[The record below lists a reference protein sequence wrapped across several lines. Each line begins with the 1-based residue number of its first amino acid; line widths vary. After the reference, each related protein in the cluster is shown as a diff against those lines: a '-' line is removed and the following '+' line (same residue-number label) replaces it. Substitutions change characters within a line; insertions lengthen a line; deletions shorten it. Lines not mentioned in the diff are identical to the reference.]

1 MTFEEIEK
9 NDLDFKQT
17 IEEHLSQNDTSLRV
31 STNTSEG
38 IVVSNIKFDVIP
50 SISFDNTKSCNYK
63 ITDSKSQEIQSNTI
77 KRIKFQNCEFNTEPI
92 ITNENVFLIEFDNCI
107 FNSIDDISI
116 NLLGTTH
123 DNKQV
128 YFYDCKFDKF
138 QLGDIRAIMF
148 NSNIKLCRFFLYGGE
163 IDEFIIENI
172 EMASKFYINKQYDD
186 NDRLCK
192 INTLNISNSI
202 FKENFKLHNCEVE
215 EVIIKDVD
223 FEKNADFY
231 MSKFV
236 SGAKNEDFDEAT
248 EINFHALNFKSL
260 ALFGDVH
267 FYKKFHLRY
276 VTLEG
281 YSHFRNAIFDEGLD
295 LDYTNIQ
302 NEMNFFG
309 AEGLSSKLS
318 KQNTSQETYRII
330 KHNFMKLNNVIEANK
345 YHSLELNT
353 HRKNI
358 RFIDVLLDCKLPI
371 QNSLDWVV
379 SAFHLLSSNYSKNW
393 LFTLVWIISISII
406 TNLFLEYELLIQE
419 KINWET
425 LFRYINILTSI
436 DDFKNAAT
444 NEKSYVAM
452 TLNKVSLGYLYYQF
466 LTAIRRNTKN

>member
-1 MTFEEIEK
+1 MTNVEFNSQIRVNIDTHLQNN
-9 NDLDFKQT
+9 NDNLK
-17 IEEHLSQNDTSLRV
+17 V
-31 STNTSEG
+31 ATNTSEG
-38 IVVSNIKFDVIP
+38 IEVSNIKFDTIA
-50 SISFDNTKSCNYK
+50 ISFDNTKNCTYK
-63 ITDSKSQEIQSNTI
+63 IINTKSQQIQPNNI
-77 KRIKFQNCEFNTEPI
+77 KRIKFENCEFDVEPI
-92 ITNENVFLIEFDNCI
+92 VTNEDIFLVEFYNCV
-107 FNSIDDISI
+107 FNSVDNLQK
-116 NLLGTTH
+116 NLLNTTH

-138 QLGDIRAIMF
+138 QLGDIRAIMY
-148 NSNIKLCRFFLYGGE
+148 NSNVKLCKFFLCGGE
-163 IDEFIIENI
+163 IDELTIENI
-172 EMASKFYINKQYDD
+172 EIASKFYINKQYDD

-192 INTLNISNSI
+192 IKKLNIYNSI

-215 EVIIKDVD
+215 EVLIKDVD

-231 MSKFV
+231 KSKFF
-236 SGAKNEDFDEAT
+236 SGTKNEDNEEPK

-309 AEGLSSKLS
+309 SIGLSSKRS

-330 KHNFMKLNNVIEANK
+330 KHNFMKLNNTIEANK
-345 YHSLELNT
+345 YHSLELHT

-358 RFIDVLLDCKLPI
+358 KFLDVLLECKLPI
-371 QNSLDWVV
+371 QNTLDWIV
-379 SAFHLLSSNYSKNW
+379 SIFHLISSNYSKNW
-393 LFTLVWIISISII
+393 LITLGWIILVSIL
-406 TNLFLEYELLIQE
+406 TNIYLGHEIYIQE
-419 KINWET
+419 KINWECI
-425 LFRYINILTSI
+425 FKYINILTSI
-436 DDFKNAAT
+436 DDFKDVVSDN
-444 NEKSYVAM
+444 KSYIVL

-466 LTAIRRNTKN
+466 LTAIRRNTKS